1 MRSLLLI
8 PLALLAT
15 AAHAQDGPTLA
26 RTLGERLAAEYVDPE
41 RGAKMR
47 DALEQFARTEEA
59 RRLEG
64 DDLAQALESV
74 ARSVY
79 DDGHLNVAYSEE
91 PLGEV
96 DEASNDARFRAAMAR
111 TNQGFRDVRV
121 LAGNVGYMHIETF
134 APIEGGMRA
143 VEAAFAMVAETD
155 ALVIDVRRSQGGAP
169 EMVAEIVSRLIE
181 GEPRLL
187 NSFDWRNDEDEEY
200 WSRVVTGAGYYGP
213 DRPVYVV
220 IGPRTVSASEA
231 IAYEL
236 QALGR
241 ARVVGERSAGAAN
254 PGDSV
259 KLGDHYEVFMPS
271 GRAVN
276 AITGTNWEGTGVVPD
291 LPVDAEDAAVAAY
304 RAALAQ
310 LAEQAD
316 EAGVARLRRIAA
328 GDMPTLAPAR

>member
-96 DEASNDARFRAAMAR
+96 DEASNAAKA
-111 TNQGFRDVRV
+111 
-121 LAGNVGYMHIETF
+121 MHKTT
-134 APIEGGMRA
+134 A
-143 VEAAFAMVAETD
+143 
-155 ALVIDVRRSQGGAP
+155 
-169 EMVAEIVSRLIE
+169 
-181 GEPRLL
+181 
-187 NSFDWRNDEDEEY
+187 
-200 WSRVVTGAGYYGP
+200 
-213 DRPVYVV
+213 
-220 IGPRTVSASEA
+220 
-231 IAYEL
+231 
-236 QALGR
+236 
-241 ARVVGERSAGAAN
+241 
-254 PGDSV
+254 
-259 KLGDHYEVFMPS
+259 
-271 GRAVN
+271 
-276 AITGTNWEGTGVVPD
+276 
-291 LPVDAEDAAVAAY
+291 
-304 RAALAQ
+304 
-310 LAEQAD
+310 
-316 EAGVARLRRIAA
+316 
-328 GDMPTLAPAR
+328 